1 MINLR
6 FYLLF
11 LKEWSELLVEFLTI
25 GETTVDEAYTI
36 YFGTD
41 AEFLIRKTINVLKEL
56 VLDTVLLDSYSCHI
70 FVATLEWNLELH
82 GEACNHGICSLFVK
96 FSKTDIVGEKELV
109 TCMFEIMLVVGVV
122 YNTLKIALI
131 VAHLVL

>member
-1 MINLR
+1 M
-6 FYLLF
+6 LF
-11 LKEWSELLVEFLTI
+11 LKEWSELFVEFLTI

-36 YFGTD
+36 HFGTD

-56 VLDTVLLDSYSCHI
+56 ILDAVLLDSYSCHI

-82 GEACNHGICSLFVK
+82 GETGNNGIRSLIVK
-96 FSKTDIVGEKELV
+96 LSKADIVGEKELV
-109 TCMFEIMLVVGVV
+109 TCMFEIMLVVSVV